1 MMHTRSQKLAF
12 AVVTFAIALLHV
24 CVLVNAYG
32 HMHHQSPNRS
42 RLNPVNPNP
51 RLQVSNPTH
60 WGVERTHWDLVL
72 QYYYPSADT
81 FQRYQLG
88 DSLFNHV
95 SWLPRT
101 EWPTFVAAAPPRGGS
116 RAQEI
121 YHQGKRG
128 VLYLGYFVSWD
139 DLYAHTDRHTVAAI
153 QQRLSTTSSLRHS
166 SKKDV
171 FEDEDPNAAWPTAL
185 VWFAQHVL
193 LPFAISLFG
202 SWTYD
207 QLKDD
212 DDKDEEP
219 YPGPYPHP
227 PRPGPQPMPPWEQQ
241 SMGAMKA
248 VGMMKGNGVP
258 RMPIRFRGSIRVR
271 GTDDEM
277 WPQSDEHVDR
287 SKNIS
292 FVYLLDGRPVRFS
305 PYHVRWGG
313 ECRVEVD
320 LAARLVRL
328 GEVEMMVRTKLFE
341 GTSES
346 TNDLEDVETRRF
358 RLNYPPT
365 KNSLGNTVS
374 RVIELRNTEP
384 NGGDTATIELNFR
397 VATSW

>member
-1 MMHTRSQKLAF
+1 MMLTRSQKLAF
-12 AVVTFAIALLHV
+12 AIVTFAIALLHV

-32 HMHHQSPNRS
+32 HMHHQIDD
-42 RLNPVNPNP
+42 
-51 RLQVSNPTH
+51 RLQVSDPTF
-60 WGVERTHWDLVL
+60 WDVDRTHWDLVL

-153 QQRLSTTSSLRHS
+153 QQRLSTTSPLRHS
-166 SKKDV
+166 AKNDV
-171 FEDEDPNAAWPTAL
+171 FEDEDPNAAVPAAL
-185 VWFAQHVL
+185 VWIGQNVL
-193 LPFAISLFG
+193 LPLAISIF
-202 SWTYD
+202 SAWAYD
-207 QLKDD
+207 ELKD

-219 YPGPYPHP
+219 YPGPYPYPHP
-227 PRPGPQPMPPWEQQ
+227 PRPAPQPIPPWEQPL
-241 SMGAMKA
+241 GAVKA

-287 SKNIS
+287 SKNIG

-320 LAARLVRL
+320 LAVRLVRL